1 MTIVAFVRNIQYFG
15 IAVLIQ
21 TGLSDLHDLTRDILI
36 DSCLLLLLFC
46 FIFVLFL
53 LFLMGGGGNDKIYF
67 ANKFADV
74 NFFKPRL
81 IRTRRKIDGG

>member
-53 LFLMGGGGNDKIYF
+53 LFLMGGGAMTKYILQTSLQTSIF
-67 ANKFADV
+67 LSHA
-74 NFFKPRL
+74 
-81 IRTRRKIDGG
+81 